1 MDLPDSEIMRHV
13 QHGQR
18 ELFEVL
24 VRRYRSA
31 LLRVAESRL
40 GDRTLAEDVVQEA
53 FLAAYAARDTYRP
66 AFAFRTWLWTI
77 LLNLCSKQWQ
87 RRQSRREVTA
97 ELADPPPTL
106 QSHETGLSVAL
117 GVERRE
123 QVQACLARLPEVQAD
138 AIRLRFFGE
147 LSFAEIAAVMGSSLG
162 AAKMRVKNGLRT
174 LSEQLRHV
182 QSDGVQS
189 DGEQNHDL
197 R

>member
-1 MDLPDSEIMRHV
+1 MDRV

-24 VRRYRSA
+24 VRRYRQA

-97 ELADPPPTL
+97 GTLTGDHPPTL

-117 GVERRE
+117 GTERRE
-123 QVQACLARLPEVQAD
+123 QVQARIAKLPEVQAD

-162 AAKMRVKNGLRT
+162 AAKLRVKHGLQT
-174 LSEQLRHV
+174 LSEQMRAEER
-182 QSDGVQS
+182 S
-189 DGEQNHDL
+189 HDL
-197 R
+197 

>member
-1 MDLPDSEIMRHV
+1 VDLSDAEIMSRV
-13 QHGQR
+13 QRGHR

-24 VRRYRSA
+24 VRRYRLA

-97 ELADPPPTL
+97 ALTEPPML

-123 QVQACLARLPEVQAD
+123 QVHACLARLPDVQAD
-138 AIRLRFFGE
+138 ALRLRFFGE
-147 LSFAEIAAVMGSSLG
+147 LSFSEIAAVMGSSLG
-162 AAKMRVKNGLRT
+162 AAKMRVKNGLQT
-174 LSEQLRHV
+174 LSEQLRR
-182 QSDGVQS
+182 
-189 DGEQNHDL
+189 EQNDEERNHDL

>member
-1 MDLPDSEIMRHV
+1 MDLSDAEIMSRV

-40 GDRTLAEDVVQEA
+40 GDRLLAEDVVQEA
-53 FLAAYAARDTYRP
+53 FLAAYSARETYRP

-77 LLNLCSKQWQ
+77 LLNLCSKQWR
-87 RRQSRREVTA
+87 RRQSRREVTTA
-97 ELADPPPTL
+97 LTDAPLAL
-106 QSHETGLSVAL
+106 QSHETGLSVAM

-123 QVQACLARLPEVQAD
+123 QVHACLARLPEVQAD
-138 AIRLRFFGE
+138 ALRLRFFGE
-147 LSFAEIAAVMGSSLG
+147 LSFGEIAEVMGSSLG

-174 LSEQLRHV
+174 LSEQLRREENA
-182 QSDGVQS
+182 GKT
-189 DGEQNHDL
+189 GEEQNHDL